1 VPWPPPPPRHEPR
14 PGLYHV
20 EKDIPQGRV
29 RIGHLARQWD
39 AGWSDPQAFAAM
51 VMNDILGGGGFTSR
65 ITQRIR
71 SDEGLAYSAGSGYAV
86 GAFWPGVFQ
95 VFFQSKNETVAYAA
109 KIALDEIRRMQQQP
123 PSEEELRVSKGSFIE
138 SFPRGFDSATS
149 TANRFA
155 SDDVIGRPHE
165 YWYRYRA
172 RIAAV
177 TAEQVQQAARTDL
190 HPDRLV
196 ALTVGPWAAIAAGD
210 PQGRAKIET
219 LGMPPVVQLPLRD
232 PVTLEPKP

>member
-1 VPWPPPPPRHEPR
+1 
-14 PGLYHV
+14 
-20 EKDIPQGRV
+20 
-29 RIGHLARQWD
+29 
-39 AGWSDPQAFAAM
+39 
-51 VMNDILGGGGFTSR
+51 MNDILGGGGFTSR

-86 GAFWPGVFQ
+86 GTFWPGVFQ

-109 KIALDEIRRMQQQP
+109 KIALDEIQRMQQQP
-123 PSEEELRVSKGSFIE
+123 PREEELRVSKGSFIE

-155 SDDVIGRPHE
+155 SDDVLGRPHE
-165 YWYRYRA
+165 YWYRYRE

-219 LGMPPVVQLPLRD
+219 LGLPPVVQLPLRD